1 MIMVT
6 GDFTRA
12 AGRPS
17 ASAPG
22 DAAETEPGLAA
33 LRRGGTSA
41 QVTRQGRKSIA
52 AGTGLAARPPHRSVR
67 EGLLHT
73 APTLG
78 HTPGVG
84 RPDVSCPTH
93 STLAAGSGSGP
104 RAVVQDSPWSSAF
117 PPAGP
122 QPTCPSGPTGHRRRV
137 TSPALSVAGW
147 GHSSAIAHRAARGG
161 LVPGVHRYYA
171 DVRLPCSV
179 RVRIAATG
187 LP

>member
-1 MIMVT
+1 MIM
-6 GDFTRA
+6 GYGELARA
-12 AGRPS
+12 AGRPR
-17 ASAPG
+17 ASAAG
-22 DAAETEPGLAA
+22 GAAETEPGLAA
-33 LRRGGTSA
+33 LRRGGTSP

-52 AGTGLAARPPHRSVR
+52 AGAGLAARPPHRSVR

-73 APTLG
+73 APTSG

-93 STLAAGSGSGP
+93 ATLPAGSGSGP
-104 RAVVQDSPWSSAF
+104 RAIVQDSPWSSAF

-122 QPTCPSGPTGHRRRV
+122 QPTCPSVPTGHRRRV

-147 GHSSAIAHRAARGG
+147 GHRSTIAGRPKPYS
-161 LVPGVHRYYA
+161 LVPGVHRYDA
-171 DVRLPCSV
+171 DVRLPAGV
-179 RVRIAATG
+179 RVRIMATG